1 MHNMSIDHI
10 DVDGA
15 IRETADAV
23 PDSSRAGFFKKV
35 ALGAGGMI
43 GGGATLAAFTA
54 VASAAPLASSDIDIL
69 NFALTLEFL
78 ERDFYKEAL
87 SKAGLTGDVKTFA
100 ETAYAHEAGHVKAIQ
115 AVLGSKAI
123 KEPTF
128 NFQGTTSAKASFMAT
143 SKVLENTG
151 VAAYKGQAPLV
162 KSAAVLADA
171 VAIHAVEADHA
182 AWISLLLGE
191 TPFPTGAFDV
201 PMTKAQVLA
210 AVAKTKFIVS
220 S

>member
-1 MHNMSIDHI
+1 MQNMSIDQV

-23 PDSSRAGFFKKV
+23 SDTSRAGFFKQV
-35 ALGAGGMI
+35 ALGAGGMV
-43 GGGATLAAFTA
+43 GGGAALAAFTG
-54 VASAAPLASSDIDIL
+54 VANAATLSANDVGIL

-87 SKAGLTGDVKTFA
+87 SHAGLSGHVLTFA
-100 ETAYAHEAGHVKAIQ
+100 KTAYAHEAGHVKAIQ
-115 AVLGSKAI
+115 GVLGSKAI
-123 KEPTF
+123 KSPTF
-128 NFQGTTSAKASFMAT
+128 NFQGTTSAKSSFMAT

-151 VAAYKGQAPLV
+151 VSAYKGQAPHV
-162 KSAAVLADA
+162 ESTAVLADA

-182 AWISLLLGE
+182 AWISLLMGE
-191 TPFPTGAFDV
+191 SPFPNGAFDV
-201 PMTKAQVLA
+201 PLTKDQVLA

>member
-1 MHNMSIDHI
+1 MTKMTIDHV

-23 PDSSRAGFFKKV
+23 SDTSRAGFFKQA

-43 GGGATLAAFTA
+43 GGGAALAAFTG
-54 VASAAPLASSDIDIL
+54 VASAATLSTNDIGIL

-78 ERDFYKEAL
+78 EREFYKEAL

-100 ETAYAHEAGHVKAIQ
+100 KTAYAHEAGHVKAIQ

-128 NFQGTTSAKASFMAT
+128 NFQGTTSAKSSFMAT

-151 VAAYKGQAPLV
+151 VAAYKGQAPFV
-162 KSAAVLADA
+162 ESTAVLADA

-201 PMTKAQVLA
+201 PLTKDQVLA

>member
-1 MHNMSIDHI
+1 MNKMTIDHV

-15 IRETADAV
+15 IRETADAI
-23 PDSSRAGFFKKV
+23 PDTSRAGFFKNV

-43 GGGATLAAFTA
+43 GGGAA
-54 VASAAPLASSDIDIL
+54 LASFTGVATAATLSSGDVDIL

-78 ERDFYKEAL
+78 ERNFYKEAL
-87 SKAGLTGDVKTFA
+87 SKAGLTGDVLTFA
-100 ETAYAHEAGHVKAIQ
+100 KTAYAHEAGHVRAIQ
-115 AVLGSKAI
+115 TVLGSKAI

-162 KSAAVLADA
+162 KSTAVLADA

-210 AVAKTKFIVS
+210 AVEKTKFIVTS
-220 S
+220 